1 MFRLIVNSLFRRRW
15 QSLAAVLG
23 VALGAGLLLAVFL
36 LYHGFSQGLDRG
48 RQRLGADLLVVPAN
62 ATVDPDRALF
72 AGSPLNVYMDKK
84 YEDEARKIPGIRRI
98 EAQFFT
104 QSLKL
109 ECCSVGVESRL
120 IGIEDKVTGRLAAMS
135 PDGREKLAP
144 DEVIVGSELLGGMG
158 KPGSLIELLGY
169 IFRLGYRLDPTGTA
183 LDYAI
188 LMPIDSARDLAAKS
202 DALKPIWQD
211 AGDPHQL
218 VSALLIEVDDASHLT
233 DISRKLED
241 LGPLKVIRA
250 ADTFQRLKRLMDAFV
265 LVLAAAG
272 VLTAIGGVAY
282 LLGHFSSVA
291 WDRKGEWALYRAL
304 GATKS
309 RMVQLVVG
317 ESVTLSLVG
326 ALAGLPLGYGLYRLA
341 FVHLSAQNAFPF
353 VAPSGL
359 LLLSG
364 SLGALTLYGLIG
376 FLAAAIPALRVA
388 QLEPALTMAQGDID

>member
-1 MFRLIVNSLFRRRW
+1 
-15 QSLAAVLG
+15 LAAILG

-36 LYHGFSQGLDRG
+36 LYHGFSQGLELG
-48 RQRLGADLLVVPAN
+48 RQRLGADLLVVPGN

-84 YEDEARKIPGIRRI
+84 YEDEARKIPGIRRV
-98 EAQFFT
+98 EGQFFT

-120 IGIEDKVTGRLAAMS
+120 IGIEEKVTGRLAAMS

-218 VSALLIEVDDASHLT
+218 VSALLIEVDDTSHLK

-265 LVLAAAG
+265 FVLAAAG
-272 VLTAIGGVAY
+272 ILTAVGGVVY

-304 GATKS
+304 GA
-309 RMVQLVVG
+309 QLVVG
-317 ESVTLSLVG
+317 ESVTLSLIG

-341 FVHLSAQNAFPF
+341 FVQLSAQNSFPF
-353 VAPSGL
+353 VAPGGVL
-359 LLLSG
+359 LLAG
-364 SLGALTLYGLIG
+364 SLGALTLYGFIG
-376 FLAAAIPALRVA
+376 FLAAAVPALRVA

>member
-1 MFRLIVNSLFRRRW
+1 MIKLIANSLLRRSW
-15 QSLAAVLG
+15 QSLATLLG

-36 LYHGFSQGLDRG
+36 LYHGFEQGLERG
-48 RQRLGADLLVVPAN
+48 RQKLGADLLVVPGN

-84 YEDEARKIPGIRRI
+84 YADEARKIPGVRRV

-120 IGIEDKVTGRLAAMS
+120 IGIEDKVTQRLAGMS
-135 PDGREKLAP
+135 ANGREKLEP
-144 DEVIVGSELLGGMG
+144 DEVIVGSELLGEMNR
-158 KPGSLIELLGY
+158 PGSMIELLGN
-169 IFRLGYRLDPTGTA
+169 IFRLAYRLEPTGTA

-188 LMPIDSARDLAAKS
+188 LMPIDSARDLAANS
-202 DALKPIWQD
+202 DALKPVWQD

-218 VSALLIEVDDASHLT
+218 ISALLVEVDDPSRLKE
-233 DISRKLED
+233 IGRKLED

-250 ADTFQRLKRLMDAFV
+250 ADTFQRLKRLMNAFV
-265 LVLAAAG
+265 FVLAAAG
-272 VLTAIGGVAY
+272 ALTAIGGVVY

-304 GATKS
+304 GATKP

-317 ESVTLSLVG
+317 EAVVL
-326 ALAGLPLGYGLYRLA
+326 ALAGAVIGLPLGYGLYRLA
-341 FVHLSAQNAFPF
+341 FARLSAQNSFPF
-353 VAPSGL
+353 VAPGGVLLAAGAAGAL
-359 LLLSG
+359 LLY
-364 SLGALTLYGLIG
+364 AFIG
-376 FLAAAIPALRVA
+376 FLSAAGPALRVA